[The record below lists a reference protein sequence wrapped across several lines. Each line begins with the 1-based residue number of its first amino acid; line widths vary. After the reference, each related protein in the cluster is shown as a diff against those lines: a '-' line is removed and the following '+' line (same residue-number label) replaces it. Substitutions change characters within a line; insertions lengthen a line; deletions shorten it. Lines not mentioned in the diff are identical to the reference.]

1 MRLSHHRSSRPA
13 SMNMTPMIDVVFQ
26 LLIFFLTV
34 SQVSRVN
41 TEVLELPR
49 LPGAEDQQTT
59 SLTVN
64 LNAAGELIVLGEKQS
79 MSAVLEIARERIG
92 SVGGEASLMTTTLRV
107 DRRSSSRPVNELVT
121 ALRGL
126 GITRVRIGVESPQ

>member
-1 MRLSHHRSSRPA
+1 
-13 SMNMTPMIDVVFQ
+13 MNMTPMIDVVFQ

-126 GITRVRIGVESPQ
+126 GITRVRIGVEAPQ

>member
-1 MRLSHHRSSRPA
+1 
-13 SMNMTPMIDVVFQ
+13 MNMTPMIDVVFQ

-49 LPGAEDQQTT
+49 LPGVEDQQTA

-64 LNAAGELIVLGEKQS
+64 LNAAGEFIVLGEKQS
-79 MSAVLEIARERIG
+79 MSSVVEFARERIG
-92 SVGGEASLMTTTLRV
+92 AVGGEPNLVTITLRV
-107 DRRSSSRPVNELVT
+107 DRRTSSRPVNELVT

-126 GITRVRIGVESPQ
+126 GITRVRIGVDTPT